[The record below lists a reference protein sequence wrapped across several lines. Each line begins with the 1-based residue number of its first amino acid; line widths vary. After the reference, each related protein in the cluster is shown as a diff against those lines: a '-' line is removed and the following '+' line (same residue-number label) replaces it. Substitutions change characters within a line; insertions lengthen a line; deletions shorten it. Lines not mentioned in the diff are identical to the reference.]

1 MILLNLRF
9 QVDRKEGLLDVHAFV
24 MDDESGGYMVYCRT
38 DTNTTTVIVPTFALA
53 VACLVRILK
62 ACDKEVISRLA

>member
-24 MDDESGGYMVYCRT
+24 MDDENGGYMVYCRT
-38 DTNTTTVIVPTFALA
+38 DTAPTTVIVPTFALA
-53 VACLVRILK
+53 VACLVRILRS
-62 ACDKEVISRLA
+62 CGKEVQP